1 MGLKRSILVLAML
14 LCPTL
19 SLAQTTTVTA
29 TITDSDS
36 QTWNNGSVIITFV
49 PPPGVSGPYYID
61 GVLMTDAQKG
71 PFNVAMNGGGTFT
84 TTVTDTNHISPAGA
98 QWLFTLCANTSASCS
113 PVSIPVV
120 GTSVNLSSLFSTRVT
135 APRFPAKGTGYYGYS
150 DVEVNQI
157 PGPGGSYFN
166 VSAGCVRVW
175 NGSVFSCS
183 TTVSP
188 GGSNPQIQFNNAGS
202 FGGDSRLTFNPATG
216 VLTDTGSAVIANINN
231 IVTVDG
237 TKYTTVNAALA
248 DPVCTTGCTI
258 DMRGNSSP
266 AALSLGAFDPNS
278 AHAAAVTLLLGPY
291 SYTASQIT
299 LRPGFQITGVS
310 SGIGLGGSPP
320 ATVIT
325 STSTTTPLFV
335 LGGSTAI
342 EGVNLQN
349 MRLYCGAGN
358 SSQIALDIVAQVNGG
373 GLWYSTFSNL
383 LIGGDGTHECGGG
396 GIVLDGSAGGSPEAI
411 NQFLNI
417 TNVAAFRTSGGAP
430 AFHLIGVGGQITVIN
445 SEFDGNATR
454 DTLPDAVIE
463 DSAFSG
469 FTAAYS
475 IAFIETTFQRA
486 GTAIKLRGSTDVSCD
501 NCHFEDVTGILDA
514 AAGQNYGNYGVHII
528 HSYCATGCAQH
539 SGSTGFL
546 TKTDAGSQVA
556 VDYLSLFGTPDNYW
570 TGSSIAHLEHQGL
583 YNFFGGTL
591 YPAPNSSLRIP
602 VGIDSD
608 SPGYKTASVS
618 VTGVT
623 AGAYKEV
630 DVTWTTPFV
639 DGTYVPNCTAY
650 DFTSGTTSA
659 GLRFDRLAGGVSL
672 DPTKLQVVVF
682 NASGGTLNGVVFCS
696 ATHN

>member
-1 MGLKRSILVLAML
+1 MTVLKLF
-14 LCPTL
+14 L
-19 SLAQTTTVTA
+19 SLATIAILLTLAPISKGQQPGGTTGVTGVVKDPLGNLYTNSQISFIFFDPGTSGKLPLLNGSTFQQTFTGYG
-29 TITDSDS
+29 TDSFGNIPAGIYLPDNGLIAGS
-36 QTWNNGSVIITFV
+36 SGATGTQWIVKVCYSDRVTCFTSNLTINCAGNQPATCTSGVINLTSTLQAVSALIPPQPGQPGGITGSVQCNISNRFQACPDATDLGGNFAITGNLPVTGNF
-49 PPPGVSGPYYID
+49 
-61 GVLMTDAQKG
+61 TDITGQ
-71 PFNVAMNGGGTFT
+71 
-84 TTVTDTNHISPAGA
+84 NH
-98 QWLFTLCANTSASCS
+98 F
-113 PVSIPVV
+113 
-120 GTSVNLSSLFSTRVT
+120 F
-135 APRFPAKGTGYYGYS
+135 GY
-150 DVEVNQI
+150 
-157 PGPGGSYFN
+157 
-166 VSAGCVRVW
+166 
-175 NGSVFSCS
+175 
-183 TTVSP
+183 
-188 GGSNPQIQFNNAGS
+188 
-202 FGGDSRLTFNPATG
+202 
-216 VLTDTGSAVIANINN
+216 NINN

-237 TKYTTVNAALA
+237 IKYTTANAALA
-248 DPVCTTGCTI
+248 DPACASLGCTI
-258 DMRGNSSP
+258 DMRGNSSST
-266 AALSLGAFDPNS
+266 ARALGAFDPNS
-278 AHAAAVTLLLGPY
+278 LHAITVTLLLGPY

-299 LRPGFQITGVS
+299 LRPGFQLIGVS
-310 SGIGLGGSPP
+310 NGIGAGGSPP

-325 STSTTTPLFV
+325 STSTTTPMFV

-342 EGVNLQN
+342 ENVGVQG

-358 SSQIALDIVAQVNGG
+358 TNQIAFNIVAQVNGG
-373 GLWYSTFSNL
+373 GLWYSNFSNL

-411 NQFLNI
+411 NQFLNL
-417 TNVAAFRTSGGAP
+417 TNVVAFRTSGGAP
-430 AFHLIGVGGQITVIN
+430 AFHVIGVGGQITVIN

-514 AAGQNYGNYGVHII
+514 AAGQNYGNYGIHII
-528 HSYCATGCAQH
+528 HSYCATGCGQH

-570 TGSSIAHLEHQGL
+570 TGTSIAHLEHQGL

-591 YPAPNSSLRIP
+591 YPAPNSSMRIP

-618 VTGVT
+618 VTSVT

-630 DVTWTTPFV
+630 DVVWATQFV
-639 DGTYVPNCTAY
+639 DGTYTPTCVVY
-650 DFTSGTTSA
+650 DFTSGTTSP

-682 NASGGTLNGVVFCS
+682 NASAGPLNGVVFCT